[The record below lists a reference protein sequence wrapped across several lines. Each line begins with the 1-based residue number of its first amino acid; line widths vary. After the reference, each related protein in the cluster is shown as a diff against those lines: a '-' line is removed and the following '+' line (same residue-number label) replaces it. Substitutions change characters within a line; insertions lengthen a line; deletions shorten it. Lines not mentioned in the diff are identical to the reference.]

1 MTRRGAGLALRAL
14 LVALAL
20 VPFLGFSLFA
30 QYTQAELELITKHL
44 YMGLPQTFSSTQQIL
59 VRTAYVNCYD
69 SSRRV
74 GLWSAYHVVSDYLCK
89 PERESDFEKYREDIK
104 ATGCPIPTEYERQY
118 QPDSQKYDA
127 GHLAP
132 YNISGGDRDS
142 DGQYACYRPSEAD
155 DGTGEDA
162 CYCGDHSDPDDY
174 SDDESQDGECLEYCG
189 PSDPQDENTVF
200 EINYLS
206 NFAPQ
211 HESFNRWGLW
221 RKLERMIQETWV
233 RDRGLELWV
242 VAGSVFTG
250 SEPAK
255 AGPWE
260 DIHIPQL
267 FFKLVVKVEQNGPS
281 ILAFL
286 VPHVADGSGDIE
298 DYLVTVDTIEAL
310 SGFDFFRELPDDIEG
325 ALESEGTWQNW
336 DEFGSG

>member
-1 MTRRGAGLALRAL
+1 
-14 LVALAL
+14 
-20 VPFLGFSLFA
+20 
-30 QYTQAELELITKHL
+30 
-44 YMGLPQTFSSTQQIL
+44 MGLPQTFSSTQQIL
-59 VRTAYVNCYD
+59 VRTAYANCYD

-74 GLWSAYHVVSDYLCK
+74 GLWSAYFVVPDYLCK
-89 PERESDFEKYREDIK
+89 PDRESDFEKYREDIE

-118 QPDSQKYDA
+118 QPDSQRYDA

-132 YNISGGDRDS
+132 YNISGGDRDG

-162 CYCGDHSDPDDY
+162 CYCGDYSDPDDY
-174 SDDESQDGECLEYCG
+174 SDAESQDGECIEYCG

-242 VAGSVFTG
+242 VAGSVFAG

-267 FFKLVVKVEQNGPS
+267 FFKLVVKSEQDGPS

-286 VPHVADGSGDIE
+286 FPHVADGRGDIE

-310 SGFDFFRELPDDIEG
+310 TGFDFFRELPDDIEG

>member
-1 MTRRGAGLALRAL
+1 M
-14 LVALAL
+14 
-20 VPFLGFSLFA
+20 FA
-30 QYTQAELELITKHL
+30 QYTQAELELIAKHL

-74 GLWSAYHVVSDYLCK
+74 GLWSAYHVIPEYLHK
-89 PERESDFEKYREDIK
+89 PERESRFDTYRFDDEAGNCPREDDY
-104 ATGCPIPTEYERQY
+104 ARQY
-118 QPDSQKYDA
+118 QPEPKLYDA

-132 YNISGGDRDS
+132 YNICGGDRDQ
-142 DGQYACYRPSEAD
+142 DGLCACYRPSTPDEDREA
-155 DGTGEDA
+155 
-162 CYCGDHSDPDDY
+162 CICGDLSEEEWLATGAATCDD
-174 SDDESQDGECLEYCG
+174 YCG
-189 PSDPQDENTVF
+189 PSDPDDENTAL

-211 HESFNRWGLW
+211 HASFNENGLW
-221 RKLERMIQETWV
+221 RKLEKRIQETWLQQ
-233 RDRGLELWV
+233 DPKELWV
-242 VAGSVFTG
+242 IAGSVFTG
-250 SEPAK
+250 TDPEK
-255 AGPWE
+255 AGPDH

-336 DEFGSG
+336 DEFESG

>member
-1 MTRRGAGLALRAL
+1 MTRRGAGLTLRSL
-14 LVALAL
+14 LVTLSLVLLLAS
-20 VPFLGFSLFA
+20 PLFA
-30 QYTQAELELITKHL
+30 QFTQAEIELIAEHL

-69 SSRRV
+69 STRRI
-74 GLWSAYHVVSDYLCK
+74 GLWSAYHVVRDYLCK
-89 PERESDFEKYREDIK
+89 PERESSFKKYREDIE
-104 ATGCPIPTEYERQY
+104 ASGCPIPGEYERQY
-118 QPDSQKYDA
+118 QSDAQKYDA

-132 YNISGGDRDS
+132 YNISGGDRD
-142 DGQYACYRPSEAD
+142 DDRQYACYRPKEAD
-155 DGTGEDA
+155 DGTGVEP
-162 CYCGDHSDPDDY
+162 CYCGDYTNPDDQPDT
-174 SDDESQDGECLEYCG
+174 SSQDGGCVQYCG
-189 PSDPQDENTVF
+189 PSDPQDENTAF

-221 RKLERMIQETWV
+221 RKLERIIQETWV
-233 RDRGLELWV
+233 KDRGMELWV

-250 SEPAK
+250 TEPAK

-267 FFKLVVKVEQNGPS
+267 FFKLVVKLEQDEPL

-286 VPHVADGSGDIE
+286 FPHEANGAGDIQ

-310 SGFDFFRELPDDIEG
+310 TGFDFFRDLPDDIEE
-325 ALESEGTWQNW
+325 AMESEGTWQNLT
-336 DEFGSG
+336 DFESE